1 MQFQWTKL
9 NHSCT
14 GTISQL
20 IKRWHPEAI
29 LLLFGACL
37 LYCISSTALGSYPD
51 GIPSISAAW
60 RWKRAD
66 DLGSTWEVG
75 KWGFLKWGYPQ
86 IIHFSRIF
94 PYKPSF
100 LGIPIYGNPQMA
112 VIVDVLSQVEGFI
125 TMYTA
130 IFNPNSIP
138 SSACYS
144 MEGVGWSNVSGTT
157 SSIDKRSPSETMRY
171 KHPSGW
177 SETFTRSHHTYPYI
191 SIHDGHHW
199 RQNQKTVDR
208 LWFYLKQSMIK
219 MSIFGICLAW
229 GALEGFTWV
238 RCGVH
243 GHPCSCNICGISID
257 SWFHPTLP
265 HQRET

>member
-1 MQFQWTKL
+1 MASHQSQQPGAGNVRMTWVPPEKL
-9 NHSCT
+9 VN
-14 GTISQL
+14 G
-20 IKRWHPEAI
+20 
-29 LLLFGACL
+29 
-37 LYCISSTALGSYPD
+37 
-51 GIPSISAAW
+51 
-60 RWKRAD
+60 
-66 DLGSTWEVG
+66 
-75 KWGFLKWGYPQ
+75 GFLKWGYPK

-171 KHPSGW
+171 KHPSG
-177 SETFTRSHHTYPYI
+177 
-191 SIHDGHHW
+191 
-199 RQNQKTVDR
+199 
-208 LWFYLKQSMIK
+208 
-219 MSIFGICLAW
+219 
-229 GALEGFTWV
+229 
-238 RCGVH
+238 
-243 GHPCSCNICGISID
+243 
-257 SWFHPTLP
+257 
-265 HQRET
+265 